1 MRRGMSSPSGGAL
14 IFGADLVVPGVPRAM
29 RLVHGRAPEGLP
41 RNVKAVRVGEEDIL
55 LTRGERKRVLRR
67 LLVLKAQ
74 RREIET

>member
-14 IFGADLVVPGVPRAM
+14 IFGADLVVPG
-29 RLVHGRAPEGLP
+29 APLPAKRDPSLP
-41 RNVKAVRVGEEDIL
+41 RNIKAVRVGEADLL

-74 RREIET
+74 RGDIET